1 MSSEARRP
9 AAEKLARL
17 FYEFCAGTGAAQL
30 GAVAFS
36 AAGMLK
42 LSGTTGTVFR
52 ALVFRFGIVAP
63 VAVVSAIILVTALRR
78 PLRGAGFAASPW
90 VLRGLCVTVSLA
102 FLSTEIGKL
111 AHMDEMRSFFTASG
125 YAVWFLYVVMVFETV
140 CAVALFAPTVRLVA
154 ACLLSID
161 MAGAIVTHAR
171 NGDPFSDSYEA
182 AHLLVILVC
191 IVVLGVLQGRE
202 NMSSRAQRRIPF

>member
-1 MSSEARRP
+1 VSSERP
-9 AAEKLARL
+9 RTERPARL
-17 FYEFCAGTGAAQL
+17 FYEFCAVTGAAQL

-36 AAGMLK
+36 AAGMLS
-42 LSGTTGTVFR
+42 LSGSTGRVFR

-63 VAVVSAIILVTALRR
+63 VAVGSAIALLLALGGTGR
-78 PLRGAGFAASPW
+78 AGSFAASPY

-125 YAVWFLYVVMVFETV
+125 YAVWFLDVVIVFETIGAIGLLV
-140 CAVALFAPTVRLVA
+140 PTVRLVA
-154 ACLLSID
+154 ACGLAID
-161 MAGAIVTHAR
+161 MVGAIVTHAR

-182 AHLLVILVC
+182 AHLLVILLC
-191 IVVLGVLQGRE
+191 IVVLGVLQ
-202 NMSSRAQRRIPF
+202 SRLERR